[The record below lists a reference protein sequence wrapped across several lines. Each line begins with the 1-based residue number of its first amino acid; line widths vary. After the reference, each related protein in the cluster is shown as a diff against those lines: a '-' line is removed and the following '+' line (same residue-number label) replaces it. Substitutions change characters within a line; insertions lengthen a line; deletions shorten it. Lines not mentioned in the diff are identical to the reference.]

1 MVDILVIIHMVTLN
15 GVTLE
20 HLKHVAKRRVI
31 GLWWVLATLTGLPSI
46 HRRIKRIRL
55 EDALQLQRLNLWRVA
70 FKRVIGRTQLGV
82 AQLVEKHKDKQRLV
96 TVQIV

>member
-1 MVDILVIIHMVTLN
+1 MVDILVIIHMVTPN

-20 HLKHVAKRRVI
+20 HLKRVVNKLVI
-31 GLWWVLATLTGLPSI
+31 GLWWVLVTLTGLPST

-55 EDALQLQRLNLWRVA
+55 GGALQLQRPNLWRVA
-70 FKRVIGRTQLGV
+70 FKRVIGRTQLDV
-82 AQLVEKHKDKQRLV
+82 AQLVEKHRGKQRLV